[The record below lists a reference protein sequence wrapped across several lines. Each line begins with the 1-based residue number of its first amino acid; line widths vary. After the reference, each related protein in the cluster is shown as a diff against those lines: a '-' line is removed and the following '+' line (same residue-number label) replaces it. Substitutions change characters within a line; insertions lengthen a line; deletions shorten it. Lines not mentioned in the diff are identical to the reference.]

1 MKHRNVFTFLATAI
15 LFSLFSCNKQA
26 PVQKTD
32 IKIDGS
38 SKGRIFE
45 GIGGVSAGASSRLLV
60 DYPEPQRSQILDY
73 LFKPNYGASLQHLKV
88 EVGGDTNSTD
98 GAEPSHMH
106 TRTDENYDRGYEW
119 WLMSEAKQR
128 NPKIMLDAL
137 PWGAPGWIG
146 NGKYYSQ
153 DMANY
158 IVKFIQGAKKHHNL
172 DIEFVGIWN
181 ETNYDTNYI
190 KMLKKTLEAN
200 GLQTK
205 IVAADLYENQW
216 KITDDFK
223 LDPILKQDV
232 YAIAVHYARVKGN
245 FYVTGGA
252 LESGKPLWS
261 SEDQPFDETGVIL
274 QRDWKPGARIWAK
287 VLNTN
292 YIDGKVTKTETW
304 SPVTSYYDNL
314 AAPNSGLMYANTPWS
329 GYYNVQSASWV
340 TAHTTQFAQPGWQY
354 LDNACGYLKGQGS
367 YVTLKAPD
375 SNDYSV
381 VVETVDAVQ
390 SQEAAFSVA
399 GGLSTGVIHV
409 WQTNASK
416 SFEKLSDIM
425 PQNGSFSI
433 SLEPDSIYSLT
444 TTTGQGKGAAT
455 PPAQASFPFPYSD
468 DFKSTPVGKSPKYF
482 ADQDGA
488 FEVAGCTGRP
498 GQCLRQVVRQ
508 RPIAWGGIS
517 PEPLTFLG
525 NADWTDYEVSTSAML
540 EEPGNIALAG
550 RIDSADWF
558 QDGKARWPSGYVLT
572 VQQDG
577 SWELDNAKFKTPTAK
592 LASGKVAFSL
602 KTWHRLALAFRAST
616 IEASIDGARV
626 ASLSDDTH
634 KKGMAGVGAG
644 WNLAQFA
651 DFAVK

>member
-1 MKHRNVFTFLATAI
+1 MRHRNIFMILALAIFLP
-15 LFSLFSCNKQA
+15 LFSCNKQS
-26 PVQKTD
+26 PVQKPE

-38 SKGRIFE
+38 SNGRIFE
-45 GIGGVSAGASSRLLV
+45 GIGGVSAGASSRLLI

-98 GAEPSHMH
+98 GSEPSHMH
-106 TRTDENYDRGYEW
+106 TRNDENYERGYEG
-119 WLMSEAKQR
+119 WLMSEAKKR

-158 IVKFIQGAKKHHNL
+158 LVKFIQGAKKHHGL
-172 DIEFVGIWN
+172 DIEYVGIWN

-190 KMLKKTLEAN
+190 KMLKKTLVAN
-200 GLQTK
+200 GLETM

-223 LDPILKQDV
+223 LDPSLKEDV

-274 QRDWKPGARIWAK
+274 ERDWKPGARIWAK

-329 GYYNVQSASWV
+329 GYYNVQSAIWV

-354 LDNACGYLKGQGS
+354 LDSACGYLKGQGS
-367 YVTLKAPD
+367 YVTLKAPA

-381 VVETVDAVQ
+381 IVETIDATEP
-390 SQEAAFSVA
+390 QEVAFSVA
-399 GGLSTGVIHV
+399 GGLSTGTLHV

-416 SFEKLSDIM
+416 SFEKLSDITL
-425 PQNGSFSI
+425 QNGSFSI
-433 SLEPDSIYSLT
+433 TLEPDSIYSLT
-444 TTTGQGKGAAT
+444 TTTGQGKGTAT

-468 DFKSTPVGKSPKYF
+468 DFKSTPLGKTPKYL

-488 FEVAGCTGRP
+488 FEVAPCTGRP
-498 GQCLRQVVRQ
+498 SQCLRQVVRQ

-517 PEPLTFLG
+517 PDPLTFLG
-525 NADWTDYEVSTSAML
+525 SADWTDYEVSTTAML
-540 EEPGNIALAG
+540 EEPGDIALAG

-558 QDGKARWPSGYVLT
+558 QDGKARWPSGYVLK

-577 SWELDNAKFKTPTAK
+577 SWELDNSKFKTPTAK
-592 LASGKVAFSL
+592 LAAGKVAFSL
-602 KTWHRLALAFRAST
+602 RTWHHLALAFRGST

-626 ASLSDDTH
+626 ASLSDETH
-634 KKGMAGVGAG
+634 KKGMAGIGTG
-644 WNLAQFA
+644 WNNAQFA